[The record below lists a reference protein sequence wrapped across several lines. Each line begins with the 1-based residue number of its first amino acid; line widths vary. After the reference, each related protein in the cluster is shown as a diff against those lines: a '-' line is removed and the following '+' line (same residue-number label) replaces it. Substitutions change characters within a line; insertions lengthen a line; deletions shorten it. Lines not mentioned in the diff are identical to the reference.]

1 MRLNKI
7 RAKYLSSQG
16 GFTLTELLV
25 VLVIIGLL
33 VLLAAPKFTSVVGK
47 TKKTEAK
54 LMLNQVHVLEES
66 YRDEHDRYSQDLE
79 EIGFE
84 QEKLTTEGGKARY
97 KIEIVEAD
105 DTSFVATAIAVVD
118 IDRDGVMDK
127 WQIDHQKELKN
138 LK

>member
-33 VLLAAPKFTSVVGK
+33 VLLAVPKFTSVVGK